1 MDRKMTSLQDLLSNL
16 NLIKKKGNPGTHT
29 NYPHPT
35 NFLKDP
41 LHIVKATGDY
51 GKSGRSLWRICM
63 EIMANLAG
71 SYGEP
76 ARELWRIQPV
86 IMAIL
91 AGHYGKSARRLGQIR
106 REIIVNPA
114 EGYGASAGRLS

>member
-51 GKSGRSLWRICM
+51 GKSGRSLWRIRP
-63 EIMANLAG
+63 G
-71 SYGEP
+71 
-76 ARELWRIQPV
+76 V
-86 IMAIL
+86 
-91 AGHYGKSARRLGQIR
+91 
-106 REIIVNPA
+106 IVNPA
-114 EGYGASAGRLS
+114 GSYGASAGRLS